1 MFSYM
6 IMQCTWRALC
16 VQSKHSNDNAIIY
29 IIELQN
35 RDPGS
40 QIQKNNASLL
50 FYGYCFIFEDIWQN
64 LALNRHVT

>member
-1 MFSYM
+1 MK
-6 IMQCTWRALC
+6 MQCTRRALC

-35 RDPGS
+35 RDPRS

-50 FYGYCFIFEDIWQN
+50 FYGYCFIFEDI
-64 LALNRHVT
+64 